1 LRALEKSSV
10 LEAGLGKEFL
20 ASYLKLKHDD
30 WNGYSR
36 SLTEWERQT
45 TLDC

>member
-1 LRALEKSSV
+1 V
-10 LEAGLGKEFL
+10 LEAGLGKAFL

-36 SLTEWERQT
+36 ALTEWERHT